1 MAEGVAKMF
10 TSQVEPPPI
19 KPPSGKPASIE
30 SPGATHSLI
39 PDAAL
44 YPVDLLGMKPVSE
57 NQPML
62 EVQHPAKP
70 EPEQQPE
77 KQATARVG
85 LNMPRPEA
93 TFVRDVHVPD
103 RWAAPQSPRSD
114 RAEGWPDV
122 RDASRF

>member
-1 MAEGVAKMF
+1 MF
-10 TSQVEPPPI
+10 TSQVELPPI
-19 KPPSGKPASIE
+19 KPLSGKPASIA
-30 SPGATHSLI
+30 SPAAAHSLI

-44 YPVDLLGMKPVSE
+44 YPVDLLGVKPVSE

-62 EVQHPAKP
+62 EVQHPAEP
-70 EPEQQPE
+70 EPEQKPE
-77 KQATARVG
+77 KQATPRVG

-93 TFVRDVHVPD
+93 AFVRDVPD
-103 RWAAPQSPRSD
+103 RWAAPQSPPID